1 MDHPVDFVAWADE
14 QAAILRRLNETR
26 VNDVDALDLERLAED
41 VQEMADVKRDHL
53 RSALSRIVE
62 HLLKLEHSPDVD
74 LRRGWRVSVAEH
86 RSRAET
92 LLDDSG
98 TLRAEVLPSMVPRAW
113 STGRKLAVKGL
124 QIYGHDAVDVPA
136 DCPWTLDQILDDD
149 FEPANRHGLA

>member
-26 VNDVDALDLERLAED
+26 VNDVDALDLERLAEE

-53 RSALSRIVE
+53 RIALSRIVE

-74 LRRGWRVSVAEH
+74 PRRGWRVSVVEH

-98 TLRAEVLPSMVPRAW
+98 TLRAEVPSMVPRAW

-136 DCPWTLDQILDDD
+136 DCPWTLDQILDDA
-149 FEPANRHGLA
+149 FEPANRHWLL

>member
-26 VNDVDALDLERLAED
+26 VNDVDALDLERLAEE

-62 HLLKLEHSPDVD
+62 HLLTLEHSPGVD
-74 LRRGWRVSVAEH
+74 PRRGWRVGVAEH

-92 LLDDSG
+92 RLDDSG
-98 TLRAEVLPSMVPRAW
+98 ALRAEVPSMARRAW
-113 STGRKLAVKGL
+113 STGRTLAVKGL

-136 DCPWTLDQILDDD
+136 DCPWTLDQILDDA
-149 FEPANRHGLA
+149 FEPANRHWLL

>member
-62 HLLKLEHSPDVD
+62 HLLKLVHSPDVD

-136 DCPWTLDQILDDD
+136 DCPWTLDQILDDA
-149 FEPANRHGLA
+149 FEPANRHGLV

>member
-26 VNDVDALDLERLAED
+26 VNDIDALDLERLAEE

-53 RSALSRIVE
+53 RSALARVVE

-74 LRRGWRVSVAEH
+74 PRRGWRVSVVEH
-86 RSRAET
+86 RARAEM

-98 TLRAEVLPSMVPRAW
+98 TLRAEVSSMMPRAW
-113 STGRKLAVKGL
+113 ANGRKLAVKGL

-136 DCPWTLDQILDDD
+136 DSPWTLAQILDDD
-149 FEPANRHGLA
+149 FEPANRHGLV

>member
-62 HLLKLEHSPDVD
+62 HLLKLVHSPDVD

-136 DCPWTLDQILDDD
+136 DCPWTLDQILDDA
-149 FEPANRHGLA
+149 FEPANRHWLL